1 MGLRLRGRVSGC
13 RKRPRERPA
22 WGAVRRARYRRKEEA
37 RMRQILMTALL
48 IATVV
53 AVYISVSRGDG
64 GTESHIHSSGTVMAD
79 GISRISP

>member
-1 MGLRLRGRVSGC
+1 MAAASGARIRSPEAPSREAGMGRRRRV
-13 RKRPRERPA
+13 
-22 WGAVRRARYRRKEEA
+22 RYRRKEEV